1 MSEYNK
7 SEHHN
12 LYKVLKIKSLD
23 EMLSFFNKLILDYP
37 FEDQEKIKEGL
48 KIAYEAHDGQLRA
61 SKIPYI
67 IHPIAVACLLMS
79 MSLDPATVISGLLH
93 DTLEDTTLKPEEI
106 EVKFGKDVLNLVDGV
121 TKIQVVDEKN
131 RTFKE
136 SRTIRKMLLAM
147 CDDIRVIFIKL
158 ADKLHNMSTLGA
170 LSPEKIEKNAQECL
184 DIYAPLAE
192 KLGIISIHN
201 LLEDLAFKSLYPKEY
216 YEIKELVDSNKKDR
230 ENYLEK
236 IKKRVNEE
244 AHTIGLNLDIKV
256 RSKHFYS
263 IYQKLR
269 MRSKELTE
277 IFDMLGLRIYCQSK
291 GDCYAVLGLIHSLY
305 KPVEGRFKDYIAI
318 PKTNGYQS
326 IHTTVFMPDKRF
338 VEFQIRTYEMD
349 EIAESGVAAHCL
361 YKENRGFNNHQEI
374 ALVNRLRQWKESLP
388 EEGSEFLTSIK
399 NDILGNSI
407 YIFTPNGAVRELP
420 EGSNAIDF
428 AFAIHTDIGNHCYQA
443 KVDGKIHPIT
453 KPLKTSSVVEII
465 TNPKSHPI
473 PNWLTTV
480 RTKNARVRIRN
491 WIKKNSPFILQEDI
505 LIKKPKKG
513 IFSRKDEKEEVVK
526 KSTFKKILHFFKRK
540 EKNKIITKDPKE
552 EIVSDEIDLQ
562 NILIGMASCCNPK
575 KGDDIVGYI
584 SRGKGII
591 VHRFNCNNLKNLPEL
606 KEREVEV
613 NWVGHQGNSLYRFD
627 ITFTHKENVF
637 GIIEK
642 IIKDNHA
649 QLVSGR
655 IDNEGNGEGIGVFH
669 IESSNTTK
677 ERILSIM
684 KDLSWI
690 TTVTTRG
697 QVWNDFI

>member
-12 LYKVLKIKSLD
+12 LYKVLKIKGLE
-23 EMLSFFNKLILDYP
+23 EMYSFFNQLILEYSVK
-37 FEDQEKIKEGL
+37 DQEKIREGL
-48 KIAYEAHDGQLRA
+48 RVANESHEGQLRA

-67 IHPIAVACLLMS
+67 IHPIAVASLLMS

-93 DTLEDTTLKPEEI
+93 DTLEDTELTPEEI
-106 EVKFGKDVLNLVDGV
+106 ESKFGEDVLALVDGV

-158 ADKLHNMSTLGA
+158 ADKLHNMSTLEA

-201 LLEDLAFKSLYPKEY
+201 LLEDLAFKALYPKEY
-216 YEIKELVDSNKKDR
+216 CEIKELVQSNKKDR
-230 ENYLEK
+230 EIYLEK
-236 IKKRVNEE
+236 IKNKVSEE
-244 AHTIGLNLDIKV
+244 ARSIGLNLDIKV

-291 GDCYAVLGLIHSLY
+291 GECYAVLGLVHSLY

-349 EIAESGVAAHCL
+349 EIAESGIAAHCL
-361 YKENRGFNNHQEI
+361 YKENQGFKNSQEI

-407 YIFTPNGAVRELP
+407 YIFTPKGAVRELP

-428 AFAIHTDIGNHCYQA
+428 AFAIHTDIGNQCYQA
-443 KVDGKIHPIT
+443 KVDGKIYPIM

-480 RTKNARVRIRN
+480 RTKNARVRIRS

-505 LIKKPKKG
+505 LVKKP
-513 IFSRKDEKEEVVK
+513 RKDFLNIKEEKEEK
-526 KSTFKKILHFFKRK
+526 KSTFKKIIHFFKRK
-540 EKNKIITKDPKE
+540 EKNKIIPKDPKE
-552 EIVSDEIDLQ
+552 EIVSDEMDLQ
-562 NILIGMASCCNPK
+562 NILIGMASCCNPT
-575 KGDDIVGYI
+575 KGDDIMGYI

-591 VHRFNCNNLKNLPEL
+591 VHKANCTNLKNLPE
-606 KEREVEV
+606 KEEREVEV

-627 ITFTHKENVF
+627 ITFTNKENLF

-655 IDNEGNGEGIGVFH
+655 IDNEGNGEGIAVFH
-669 IESSNTTK
+669 IESGNDTK
-677 ERILSIM
+677 ERILNIM
-684 KDLSWI
+684 KSFPWI
-690 TTVTTRG
+690 KTVTARG